1 MMIIQKMKIIQK
13 LLVWFLCLAILSQN
27 AVESPVLCL
36 ESDGHMNIEIRCD
49 TACKVPIQKNDS
61 HQDTCD
67 DCIDISFWNYI
78 PDFEWI
84 VQSTYSDVDV
94 HKVIQESFYIDN
106 ISQISMNF
114 QYTENSQNHFPTF
127 LTNTI
132 LLI

>member
-1 MMIIQKMKIIQK
+1 MTTRKINKIQK
-13 LLVWFLCLAILSQN
+13 LTAWFFCLAILSQN
-27 AVESPVLCL
+27 SVESPIFCF
-36 ESDGHMNIEIRCD
+36 ESDGHINIE
-49 TACKVPIQKNDS
+49 TNCKNNCNIQRNS
-61 HQDTCD
+61 EHQDTCD
-67 DCIDISFWNYI
+67 NCIDISFWNYI